1 MPRDPD
7 VAPMTPLPFRQR
19 SATPDCGIR
28 SHATVEAPLSAV
40 AALRDTPPPV
50 GGPAL
55 PSRFLRHC
63 DEQTVVAVRAVQ
75 EAIARLPEPPP
86 LERCGVVAAPCQA
99 GRITTARSLAQL
111 RVGGAVTVSPHIV
124 PQCSL
129 HSLAG
134 AVSVALGMHGP
145 HLGIGGGP
153 DALAEGLFA
162 AMTLFH
168 GGAAAGCDAVWLL
181 ASAWDTEPV
190 LDPAG
195 TPMNDPVCR
204 AAALLLVPDSAGS
217 PERLTLTL
225 HATGTTPEAVE
236 PTSLAEFCR
245 AVEMC
250 AAGSALAAWGI
261 SCPWG
266 MEVRLAVRTPS
277 ARIANPHR
285 REAA

>member
-1 MPRDPD
+1 
-7 VAPMTPLPFRQR
+7 MTPLPFRQR
-19 SATPDCGIR
+19 RASPDCGIR
-28 SHATVEAPLSAV
+28 AHATVESPLSAV
-40 AALRDTPPPV
+40 AALRDLPPPA
-50 GGPAL
+50 GSPPL
-55 PSRFLRHC
+55 SPRFLRHC
-63 DEQTVVAVRAVQ
+63 DEQTVVAMRAVL
-75 EAIARLPEPPP
+75 EALARLPEPMP
-86 LERCGVVAAPCQA
+86 LDRCGVVAAPCQA
-99 GRITTARSLAQL
+99 GRITTARSLAEL

-129 HSLAG
+129 HSVAG

-181 ASAWDTEPV
+181 ASAWDDEPV
-190 LDPAG
+190 LDASG
-195 TPMNDPVCR
+195 TPLNDPVCR
-204 AAALLLVPDSAGS
+204 AVALLLVPDA
-217 PERLTLTL
+217 EATHDRLTLTL
-225 HATGTTPEAVE
+225 DVSGAPPATAE

-250 AAGSALAAWGI
+250 AAGSALTAWGV

-266 MEVRLAVRTPS
+266 AEVRLA
-277 ARIANPHR
+277 ARVPAARMPGPRR

>member
-1 MPRDPD
+1 
-7 VAPMTPLPFRQR
+7 MTPLPFRQR
-19 SATPDCGIR
+19 CATPDCGIR

-40 AALRDTPPPV
+40 AALRDAPPPA
-50 GGPAL
+50 GGPPL
-55 PSRFLRHC
+55 PPRFLRHC
-63 DEQTVVAVRAVQ
+63 DEQTVVAIRAVQ
-75 EAIARLPEPPP
+75 EAVSRLPEPLP
-86 LERCGVVAAPCQA
+86 LDRCGVVAAPCQA

-181 ASAWDTEPV
+181 ASEWDTEPV
-190 LDPAG
+190 LDPSG
-195 TPMNDPVCR
+195 TPLNDPICR
-204 AAALLLVPDSAGS
+204 AVALLLVPDSEGS
-217 PERLTLTL
+217 QDRLTLTL
-225 HATGTTPEAVE
+225 HVTGSAPEAAE
-236 PTSLAEFCR
+236 QTSLAEFCR
-245 AVEMC
+245 VVEMC
-250 AAGSALAAWGI
+250 AAGSALTAWGV

-266 MEVRLAVRTPS
+266 MEVRLGARVPVVRMPS
-277 ARIANPHR
+277 PRR